1 MKNPLSC
8 LFSPAEQR
16 ILLAIAAF
24 LILGSALQL
33 TGYQALAQTPALSDS
48 LLVDLKEDKALIIDI
63 RLASKAELMALSGI
77 GSKRADDIISYRDQH
92 PFSNVNELMNICG
105 IGAKIYQRC
114 YPNLLIFGDS
124 LVIAP
129 SSSPRSSK
137 ATKSSSKPAPTT
149 PVNINTAS
157 LEALCSLSGIGPV
170 KAQAIIDYR
179 AQHGPFSSP
188 QDLIKVK
195 GIGQITLDKNLSRL
209 RTE

>member
-63 RLASKAELMALSGI
+63 RTATKAELMALSGI

-92 PFSNVNELMNICG
+92 PFSNV
-105 IGAKIYQRC
+105 
-114 YPNLLIFGDS
+114 
-124 LVIAP
+124 
-129 SSSPRSSK
+129 
-137 ATKSSSKPAPTT
+137 
-149 PVNINTAS
+149 
-157 LEALCSLSGIGPV
+157 
-170 KAQAIIDYR
+170 
-179 AQHGPFSSP
+179 
-188 QDLIKVK
+188 
-195 GIGQITLDKNLSRL
+195 
-209 RTE
+209 

>member
-63 RLASKAELMALSGI
+63 RTATKAELMALSGI

-129 SSSPRSSK
+129 SSSPSARSSK
-137 ATKSSSKPAPTT
+137 AAKSSPKPAPTA

-157 LEALCSLSGIGPV
+157 LETLCSLSGIGPV

-195 GIGQITLDKNLSRL
+195 GIGQI
-209 RTE
+209 